1 MVSHTFYAICCFYEL
16 IRRSLLYSGASAT
29 FLVFEASKFSKPA
42 VGIASQK
49 LCFVCDFVF

>member
-42 VGIASQK
+42 IGIASQK